1 MNGTVQIPMKYRHW
15 SQKSPNLNGRT
26 RTRSQFLRITQAVCM
41 TTPLCCLLFSFCH
54 FGYCVGTELLLLSNL
69 CISPGCSNKQ
79 HPNEQ
84 IFFFFFFAHKSV
96 VSHGS
101 AWLCCMYLLFQDPG
115 PQRSP
120 MWAMLFSLQRTEI
133 QKVELSLAVVFIAAA
148 CTCIF
153 HIYLYSIGQ
162 RVTWPFLKLWWEVTG
177 KVRVYNPL
185 RTITNSWGE
194 NYNLPQWSGG

>member
-84 IFFFFFFAHKSV
+84 IFFFFFLPTSVWLAMALPDCAVCISYSKIQAHREAPCGPCYSHCREQKSK
-96 VSHGS
+96 
-101 AWLCCMYLLFQDPG
+101 
-115 PQRSP
+115 R
-120 MWAMLFSLQRTEI
+120 
-133 QKVELSLAVVFIAAA
+133 LS
-148 CTCIF
+148 
-153 HIYLYSIGQ
+153 
-162 RVTWPFLKLWWEVTG
+162 
-177 KVRVYNPL
+177 
-185 RTITNSWGE
+185 
-194 NYNLPQWSGG
+194 